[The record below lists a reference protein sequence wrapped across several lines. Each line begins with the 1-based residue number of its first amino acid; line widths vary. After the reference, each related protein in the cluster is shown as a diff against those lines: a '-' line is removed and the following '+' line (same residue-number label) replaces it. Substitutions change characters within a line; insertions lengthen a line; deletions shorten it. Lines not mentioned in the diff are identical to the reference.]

1 MSRHRL
7 SLPSFAVL
15 LGAASLAGCSPA
27 GASSGPAPAFAPDT
41 SAPQSQY
48 GSHTTV
54 GLRVLTDPADDEPRV
69 RLSAVV
75 RDQDGAEE
83 VIDLGE
89 YHGPVTE
96 HPPVDTELL
105 RVHVSHPTGP
115 AILTVRDAGNGV
127 LEVHHTP
134 DSGDEPTVR
143 RIPIRTDAPV
153 RAAEPRVD
161 QAD

>member
-1 MSRHRL
+1 MTRRSHF
-7 SLPSFAVL
+7 LPSFALL
-15 LGAASLAGCSPA
+15 LGVASFAGCSPA
-27 GASSGPAPAFAPDT
+27 GASAGPAPAFAPDT

-48 GSHTTV
+48 GTHTTV

-75 RDQDGAEE
+75 QDRDGAQE

-89 YHGPVTE
+89 YHGTVTE
-96 HPPVDTELL
+96 ETPVGTELV
-105 RVHVSHPTGP
+105 RVRVSHPTGP
-115 AILTVRDAGNGV
+115 ALVAVHDAGNGV
-127 LEVHHTP
+127 VEVHHTP

-153 RAAEPRVD
+153 RAAEPRVHQVD
-161 QAD
+161 